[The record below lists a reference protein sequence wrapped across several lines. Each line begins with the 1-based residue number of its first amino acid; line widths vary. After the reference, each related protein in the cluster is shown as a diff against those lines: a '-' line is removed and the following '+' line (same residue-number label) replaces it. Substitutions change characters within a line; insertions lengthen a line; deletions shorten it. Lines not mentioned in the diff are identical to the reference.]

1 MIDKQKIRA
10 RMEACEEA
18 GVAMTNY
25 GLFLAYAHAPA
36 AFLRA
41 IMPWGVN
48 VPPALLASTTAAARN
63 GGKEEA
69 TGDVSC
75 EAVVSSPCVLKGG
88 LKGMESK

>member
-18 GVAMTNY
+18 GLAMTNY

-41 IMPWGVN
+41 IRPWGVA
-48 VPPALLASTTAAARN
+48 VPPGLVAGAASGG
-63 GGKEEA
+63 GGKEEE
-69 TGDVSC
+69 GGVSC
-75 EAVVSSPCVLKGG
+75 EAVVASPCVLKGG
-88 LKGMESK
+88 